1 MDSWKVAFAAF
12 FFEAFPAITT
22 AGKNGEARNRTTCG
36 EGGAY
41 RTMNIA
47 EITEKQVSERAEAAL
62 PGELTLHKIAFFHSK
77 GNTRIV
83 VQLDK
88 PSDAY
93 GSVNIGEC
101 ERYARTLRDGLDELE
116 KVSGMNL
123 NYSLEVSSA
132 GAERELSSLAE
143 VRRFSALPL
152 NVTFAAENGK
162 MHSEVL
168 KASSFEGDTVI
179 FNLADCKLNRKR
191 LSPKKILA
199 APAYRVEWNNIKK
212 IRLHLDV

>member
-1 MDSWKVAFAAF
+1 
-12 FFEAFPAITT
+12 
-22 AGKNGEARNRTTCG
+22 
-36 EGGAY
+36 
-41 RTMNIA
+41 MNIA
-47 EITEKQVSERAEAAL
+47 EITEKQVSERAQAAL
-62 PGELTLHKIAFFHSK
+62 PPELTLYKIAFFHTK

-88 PSDAY
+88 PADVY

-101 ERYARTLRDGLDELE
+101 ETYSRRLRDSLDELE
-116 KVSGMNL
+116 KVSGLNL

-132 GAERELSSLAE
+132 GAERELASLAD

-152 NVTFAAENGK
+152 NVTFTAENGK
-162 MHSEVL
+162 VLSEVV
-168 KASSFEGDTVI
+168 KATAIEGETVI
-179 FNLADCKLNRKR
+179 FNLADCKLNRKK

>member
-1 MDSWKVAFAAF
+1 M
-12 FFEAFPAITT
+12 T
-22 AGKNGEARNRTTCG
+22 
-36 EGGAY
+36 
-41 RTMNIA
+41 IA

-62 PGELTLHKIAFFHSK
+62 PAELKLHKIAFFHSK

-88 PSDAY
+88 PSDVY

-101 ERYARTLRDGLDELE
+101 ERYARTLRDSLDDLE

-132 GAERELSSLAE
+132 GAERELASLAE

-162 MHSEVL
+162 VHSEVL
-168 KASSFEGDTVI
+168 KAASFEGEVVT
-179 FNLADCKLNRKR
+179 FQLADCKLNRKR

-199 APAYRVEWNNIKK
+199 APPYRVEWNNIKK

>member
-1 MDSWKVAFAAF
+1 
-12 FFEAFPAITT
+12 
-22 AGKNGEARNRTTCG
+22 
-36 EGGAY
+36 
-41 RTMNIA
+41 MNIA
-47 EITEKQVSERAEAAL
+47 EITEKQVTERVQAAL
-62 PGELTLHKIAFFHSK
+62 PAELTLYKIAFFHSK

-83 VQLDK
+83 IQLDK

-101 ERYARTLRDGLDELE
+101 EAYARKLRDSLDEHE
-116 KVSGMNL
+116 KVTGVNL

-132 GAERELSSLAE
+132 GAERELMSLAD
-143 VRRFSALPL
+143 VKRFSALPL
-152 NVTFAAENGK
+152 SVTFAAENGK
-162 MHSEVL
+162 VLSEVV
-168 KASSFEGDTVI
+168 KASAFEGETVV

-191 LSPKKILA
+191 LTPKKILA